1 MDIQMNPL
9 ILLAVVVAI
18 ALVVLI
24 LKVIISRIADRD
36 FETPV
41 QTKTKTKTK
50 TKSKTSN
57 ALTLAENVI
66 IVPGYGMA
74 VAQAQHEAWELAGTL
89 QAKGVQVRF
98 AIHPVAGRM
107 PGHMNI
113 LLDEAGVPHDLIFDM
128 ESINDEFSSCDLAL
142 VIGANDIVNPA
153 IAEDTTSLN
162 FGMPILE
169 AGKARSV
176 FIITRGQGD
185 GFSGIEN
192 LLFSDSKV
200 QLFPGDAKD
209 VLQNLIDG
217 LN

>member
-1 MDIQMNPL
+1 MDFQINPF
-9 ILLAVVVAI
+9 ILVAVVVAI

-41 QTKTKTKTK
+41 QTNPK
-50 TKSKTSN
+50 TKSRTAT
-57 ALTLAENVI
+57 ALASAKNII

-74 VAQAQHEAWELAGTL
+74 VAQAQHEAWQLAKVL
-89 QAKGVQVRF
+89 QGKGVQVRF

-113 LLDEAGVPHDLIFDM
+113 LLDEADVPHDIILDM
-128 ESINDEFSSCDLAL
+128 ESINDEFPSCDLAL

-153 IAEDTTSLN
+153 IREDTSSSN

-169 AGKARSV
+169 AGKAQNV
-176 FIITRGQGD
+176 FVIKRGQGD

-192 LLFSDSKV
+192 PLFSDSKAH
-200 QLFPGDAKD
+200 LLPGDAKD
-209 VLQNLIDG
+209 VLQKLIDN
-217 LN
+217 LNS

>member
-1 MDIQMNPL
+1 MNPL
-9 ILLAVVVAI
+9 VLLAVVVAI

-41 QTKTKTKTK
+41 QTKPK
-50 TKSKTSN
+50 TKSKSSN
-57 ALTLAENVI
+57 ALSLAKNI
-66 IVPGYGMA
+66 ILVPGYGMA

-98 AIHPVAGRM
+98 AIHPLAGRM

-113 LLDEAGVPHDLIFDM
+113 LLDEAGVPHDIIFDM
-128 ESINDEFSSCDLAL
+128 DSINSEFPNCDLVL

-153 IAEDTTSLN
+153 IAEDTTNLN
-162 FGMPILE
+162 FDMPVLE

-176 FIITRGQGD
+176 FIITRGQGG
-185 GFSGIEN
+185 GFSRIEN
-192 LLFSDSKV
+192 PLFSDNKV
-200 QLFPGDAKD
+200 KLLPGDAKD
-209 VLQNLIDG
+209 VLQKLIDG